1 MMVKKEYLLA
11 RLDQIGQSLSRSGNA
26 LALIALGSAGLEL
39 DRMDE
44 YSDLDFFVIVAPGKK
59 AEYLQHLN
67 WLSEI
72 APLAFYF
79 QNTADGYKVL
89 FADGVFCEFA
99 IFEIE
104 DLRAAS
110 FAPGRVVWKRPE
122 IPASIAIP
130 VRSISSP
137 KSPDGRW
144 QVGEALSNL
153 YVGLER
159 WQRGEKLSA
168 ARFIQGYAVDRVL
181 ELVELVEPAQPG
193 QADPFTR
200 ERRFETRF
208 PTVTRR
214 LPEFFQGYERSP
226 QSALA
231 ILKFLERHFP
241 VNPAIAQAIR
251 NLCQ

>member
-1 MMVKKEYLLA
+1 MVKKEQLLL
-11 RLDQIGQSLSRSGNA
+11 RLNQIGQSLARSGHA
-26 LALIALGSAGLEL
+26 LALIGLGSTGLDLERL
-39 DRMDE
+39 DE
-44 YSDLDFFVIVAPGKK
+44 FSDLDFFVIAAPGKK
-59 AEYLQHLN
+59 AEVLRRLN

-79 QNTADGYKVL
+79 QNTSDGYKVL

-99 IFEIE
+99 VFEIE
-104 DLRAAS
+104 ELRAVP

-122 IPASIAIP
+122 VDDQIAVP
-130 VRSISSP
+130 VRSIQPP
-137 KSPDGRW
+137 KAPDGRW
-144 QVGEALSNL
+144 QVGEALTNL

-168 ARFIQGYAVDRVL
+168 ARFIQGHAVDRVL
-181 ELVELVEPAQPG
+181 ELVELVEPAQLG
-193 QADPFTR
+193 QPDPFMR
-200 ERRFETRF
+200 ERRFEIRF
-208 PTVTRR
+208 PSVTRR
-214 LPEFFQGYERSP
+214 LPEFVQGYDRSP

-231 ILKFLERHFP
+231 ILDFLERHFP